1 MPVEFDNQSSM
12 DGFWHPFRMQFILIR
27 YPVVFAAL
35 RPPATFC
42 HPFGMQRS
50 SRFIVL
56 SP

>member
-1 MPVEFDNQSSM
+1 MPEEFDNQSSM
-12 DGFWHPFRMQFILIR
+12 DGFWHPFRMQFIFIR